1 MKDPKLSG
9 REMAVLK
16 AIDFASGTFG
26 NELASHTQLE
36 GQDLLD
42 ILSGLMDVGYVE
54 AYAGQ
59 NQTTQLNEVAIRD
72 LDTTR
77 FEINPSYA
85 LQIKQ
90 VMKR

>member
-1 MKDPKLSG
+1 MKEPKLSG

-26 NELASHTQLE
+26 AELASHTQIDR
-36 GQDLLD
+36 QDLLD
-42 ILSGLMDVGYVE
+42 ILAGLMDVGYVE

-59 NQTTQLNEVAIRD
+59 NQITQLQEATLTDLNE
-72 LDTTR
+72 TR

-90 VMKR
+90 AMKR